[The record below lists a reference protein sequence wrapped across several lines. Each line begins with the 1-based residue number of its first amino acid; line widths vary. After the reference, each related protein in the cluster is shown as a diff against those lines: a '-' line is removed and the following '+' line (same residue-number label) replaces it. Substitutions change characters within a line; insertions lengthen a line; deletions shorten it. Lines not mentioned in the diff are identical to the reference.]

1 MAFYVGL
8 RKAMQEHLSKL
19 TLTVPLPGGQNR
31 LRQMILYVA
40 KQCEGARFFGG
51 IKLNKIIWKADFD
64 SYADRQVPVTGR
76 EYRRRKFGPA
86 LREMLPVHTEM
97 LKDGLIRIERRDFGD
112 DVIEKRTI
120 ALVEP
125 DMSLF
130 GATDIRYVDA
140 SIRHYWEKTGTES
153 GDESHGIA
161 WRTRHNGDPMPYE
174 LSFLSDEPLDRQHR
188 AHVAQL
194 IHAKGWISG

>member
-1 MAFYVGL
+1 MLDHQPKV
-8 RKAMQEHLSKL
+8 
-19 TLTVPLPGGQNR
+19 TLTVPLLGGQNR

-40 KQCEGARFFGG
+40 KRCEEAEFFGG

-125 DMSLF
+125 DLTLF
-130 GATDIRYVDA
+130 SETDLQYVLA
-140 SIRHYWEKTGTES
+140 SIRHYWDKTGTES
-153 GDESHGIA
+153 SDESHGIA

-174 LSFLSDEPLDRQHR
+174 LSFLSDEPIDRTHR
-188 AHVAQL
+188 ARIAQL
-194 IHAKGWISG
+194 IHDKGWISG